1 MDTLGVERALGAIG
15 TTFRLTR
22 LYPASHPAVVE
33 AIRQIEA
40 ALPGLAAV
48 GTVEWKIGVT
58 GLHWQGQHILPRN
71 HQLAELASLL
81 YARGVRAIRA
91 NPGVTT
97 EHIAKLFGVA
107 TGGVAIDDAGL
118 GPLVL
123 SLSRRSLR
131 TSAILTAP
139 PAGGSSG
146 GDTASVTMPP
156 AVPLNVD
163 RRRASAVFRPD
174 VIPLDVE
181 VKRAITAL
189 NAADTVAAQHAA
201 VERLRGLAGGLLELR
216 DMALVAEAVGAL
228 DRLLMSATDP
238 GLAGAIGSV
247 AEKLVDRPM
256 VERMLARLGE
266 PRVPPT
272 EREALVTATGALASL
287 SVDPVVRAYVAAPVD
302 EREPYRAVIRR
313 AGDRAVD
320 GLRSALASDD
330 PAVTV
335 AAAELVGLT
344 GVPGVIEMLVPL
356 LRHESELVRE
366 AALAGLAEIGGR
378 EICRPVMPVLKDQS
392 AGVRAAAVH
401 AIAVGGDPA
410 ATTVLVR
417 RLEHE
422 EDEGVLAEL
431 LRGIG
436 RLGAQEALEVLAKH
450 AEPGGMLKRRSA
462 SLRAAAVE
470 GLAQL
475 TSAEAQGLV
484 QLYSHDREPAVRRAA
499 EGARR

>member
-33 AIRQIEA
+33 ATRQIDA
-40 ALPGLAAV
+40 ALPALAAV
-48 GTVEWKIGVT
+48 GTVEWMIGAT

-81 YARGVRAIRA
+81 YARGVRVIRA

-97 EHIAKLFGVA
+97 AHIAKLFGVA
-107 TGGVAIDDAGL
+107 TGSVALDDPAL
-118 GPLVL
+118 GQLAL
-123 SLSRRSLR
+123 GFSRRSLR
-131 TSAILTAP
+131 ASAIVGSP
-139 PAGGSSG
+139 PAGGLSG
-146 GDTASVTMPP
+146 SETAPTPRP
-156 AVPLNVD
+156 APVSLNVD

-189 NAADTVAAQHAA
+189 DSADTVIAKHAA
-201 VERLRGLAGGLLELR
+201 VERLRSLADRVLELR
-216 DMALVAEAVGAL
+216 DDPLVAEAVGAL
-228 DRLLMSATDP
+228 DRNLVTATDP

-256 VERMLARLGE
+256 VERMVARLGE
-266 PRVPPT
+266 PRVPPA
-272 EREALVTATGALASL
+272 EREALVTATGALAAL
-287 SVDPVVRAYVAAPVD
+287 SIEPVIRAHVAAPVD
-302 EREPYRAVIRR
+302 QREPYRAVIRR
-313 AGDRAVD
+313 AGERAVE
-320 GLRSALASDD
+320 GLRAALASDD
-330 PAVTV
+330 PAVVV

-344 GVPGVIEMLVPL
+344 GAPGVIELLVPL
-356 LRHESELVRE
+356 LRHSSDFVRE
-366 AALAGLAEIGGR
+366 AALAGLVEIGGR
-378 EICRPVMPVLKDQS
+378 EICRPVMPVLKDES
-392 AGVRAAAVH
+392 AGVRAAAAR
-401 AIAVGGDPA
+401 AIAVGGDPS

-417 RLEHE
+417 RLEQE
-422 EDEGVLAEL
+422 DDEGVLVEL

-462 SLRAAAVE
+462 ILRAAAVE
-470 GLAQL
+470 GLAHL

-484 QLYSHDREPAVRRAA
+484 QLYSHDKEPAVRRAA
-499 EGARR
+499 EEARR